1 MKRLLVLA
9 LSLAMTVTAAGCT
22 DATGPQG
29 ALSGTYTLR
38 SVNGSTLAP
47 WTIVNTPQ
55 YTSEVLSSAVMLD
68 ANGNYSSVTHYRDT
82 YSGQAPTLV
91 DDTITGYWTLSG
103 SQLTLTD
110 TTVPSQPFTYY
121 ATISGSTI
129 TFNDNVGVSVYSK

>member
-9 LSLAMTVTAAGCT
+9 LSLAMTGAAAGCT

-38 SVNGSTLAP
+38 SVNGSTIAP
-47 WTIVNTPQ
+47 WTIIQTPQ
-55 YTSEVLSSAVMLD
+55 LTSEVLSSAITLD

-82 YSGQAPTLV
+82 PSGQAPRLV
-91 DDTITGYWTLSG
+91 DDIITGYWTLSG

-110 TTVPSQPFTYY
+110 TTYPATPYTYS
-121 ATISGSTI
+121 ATISGSSI
-129 TFNDNVGVSVYSK
+129 TFNDSYGISVYSK